1 MEILVFGRSVITI
14 ILLVNHSIMK
24 VTSIIEG
31 GVVGRCDGS
40 EWVKNIDCFKNI
52 DTFLGN
58 IYGLFINIK
67 GDYQGNREIL

>member
-1 MEILVFGRSVITI
+1 
-14 ILLVNHSIMK
+14 MK

-31 GVVGRCDGS
+31 GVVGRCDSS

-67 GDYQGNREIL
+67 GDYQGNRGIL